1 MEDKQMKNIKKPLFA
16 FLLLSSS
23 YLFAIDCNNTYS
35 TVEMNECASQD
46 YEYVD
51 KQLNL
56 VYKRLMS
63 KLDSV
68 GKEKL
73 KTAQLAWLKFRDT
86 QAELD
91 ADLFRDGTGSTIL
104 FLSSKTSS
112 TQKRVEELQA
122 YLKSIN

>member
-1 MEDKQMKNIKKPLFA
+1 MKNIKKPLFA

-23 YLFAIDCNNTYS
+23 YLFAIDCNNAYS

-91 ADLFRDGTGSTIL
+91 ADLFRDGTGSTVL

>member
-1 MEDKQMKNIKKPLFA
+1 MKNIKKPLFA

-23 YLFAIDCNNTYS
+23 YLFAIDCNNAYS
-35 TVEMNECASQD
+35 TVDMNECASQD

-91 ADLFRDGTGSTIL
+91 ADLFRDGTGSTVL

>member
-1 MEDKQMKNIKKPLFA
+1 MKNIKKPLFA

-23 YLFAIDCNNTYS
+23 YLFAIDCNNAYS

-73 KTAQLAWLKFRDT
+73 KSAQLAWLKFRDT

-91 ADLFRDGTGSTIL
+91 ADLFRDGTGSTVL

>member
-1 MEDKQMKNIKKPLFA
+1 MKNIKKPLFA